1 MSFWQANCFEM
12 VFEVWGQTFKM
23 IILTCILLYSR
34 VFLHLL
40 HNAFESN
47 KIRLKKKK
55 TVSTHF
61 QFTQFTFCEPLFITG
76 QQIFEGKIFF
86 FLFSLSICV
95 WTSCFCIYEE
105 LYRQKNL
112 YAQYIQV
119 RNPGST
125 VFRLLSKCK
134 TEKKNTTPKNQYVTF
149 IFSLYVYWFFLHFTE
164 SVYIIISNNQSLL
177 CFHYKYWKWFR
188 MTQKMFL
195 LICSK
200 EKKPHFI
207 SGTLL
212 QPQNHCMLLLNRT
225 SYPSLS
231 LSSWTAFCCFF
242 KHTYYFSLYI
252 SNTFHIWI
260 LAWLPEFHWRHSILA
275 TSHLQWPAIF
285 LLQEGS
291 L

>member
-1 MSFWQANCFEM
+1 MHSIFKLEIQAVQSLDYYPNAKQKRKIPHQKISMLLSYFPCMST
-12 VFEVWGQTFKM
+12 GSSY
-23 IILTCILLYSR
+23 ILL
-34 VFLHLL
+34 
-40 HNAFESN
+40 
-47 KIRLKKKK
+47 K
-55 TVSTHF
+55 
-61 QFTQFTFCEPLFITG
+61 
-76 QQIFEGKIFF
+76 
-86 FLFSLSICV
+86 
-95 WTSCFCIYEE
+95 
-105 LYRQKNL
+105 
-112 YAQYIQV
+112 
-119 RNPGST
+119 
-125 VFRLLSKCK
+125 
-134 TEKKNTTPKNQYVTF
+134 
-149 IFSLYVYWFFLHFTE
+149 
-164 SVYIIISNNQSLL
+164 VYIIISNNQSLF

-200 EKKPHFI
+200 EKKKPHFI

-212 QPQNHCMLLLNRT
+212 QPQNHCMLLLNCT

>member
-61 QFTQFTFCEPLFITG
+61 PNLHSVSH
-76 QQIFEGKIFF
+76 
-86 FLFSLSICV
+86 FSLQDNKSLKGKSFSFSFHWVFVFELVAFVYMKNCIGKKKICMHSIFKLEIQAV
-95 WTSCFCIYEE
+95 QSLDY
-105 LYRQKNL
+105 YPNAKQKRKIPH
-112 YAQYIQV
+112 Q
-119 RNPGST
+119 
-125 VFRLLSKCK
+125 
-134 TEKKNTTPKNQYVTF
+134 KNQYVTF

-164 SVYIIISNNQSLL
+164 RVYIIISNNQSLF

-200 EKKPHFI
+200 EKKSHILFLVLCFNHKTTACCCWIVQATHRFLFQAGQHF
-207 SGTLL
+207 
-212 QPQNHCMLLLNRT
+212 
-225 SYPSLS
+225 
-231 LSSWTAFCCFF
+231 AVF
-242 KHTYYFSLYI
+242 
-252 SNTFHIWI
+252 
-260 LAWLPEFHWRHSILA
+260 
-275 TSHLQWPAIF
+275 
-285 LLQEGS
+285 
-291 L
+291 